1 MSIHSPTASSLRRMP
16 LARELSI
23 AFAGIL
29 LLALSARV
37 QVPFWPVPMTLQ
49 TLTVMALGLTLGAG
63 RGAAITLCYLLSGLA
78 GMPVFAGAM
87 AGPAVFAGPTA
98 GFLLGMPL
106 MAAIAGLGRGQGTL
120 IRLTALTFASIALY
134 AAGLAWL
141 AQFVAADRLL
151 AVGLLPF
158 LFGDSVKIALCALM
172 PSALARFTRL
182 D

>member
-1 MSIHSPTASSLRRMP
+1 MSIHSPAAHPLRRLP

-23 AFAGIL
+23 AFAAIL

-49 TLTVMALGLTLGAG
+49 TLTVMGLGLTLGAR
-63 RGAAITLCYLLSGLA
+63 RGAAITAGYLLAGLA

-87 AGPAVFAGPTA
+87 AGPAAFMSPTA
-98 GFLLGMPL
+98 GFLMGMPL
-106 MAAIAGLGRGQGTL
+106 MAAIAGLGRGRGALVRTL
-120 IRLTALTFASIALY
+120 ALIGASFALY

-141 AQFVAADRLL
+141 SQFVAADRLL

-158 LFGDSVKIALCALM
+158 LVGDSVKIALCALF
-172 PSALARFTRL
+172 PAISGRFTR
-182 D
+182 